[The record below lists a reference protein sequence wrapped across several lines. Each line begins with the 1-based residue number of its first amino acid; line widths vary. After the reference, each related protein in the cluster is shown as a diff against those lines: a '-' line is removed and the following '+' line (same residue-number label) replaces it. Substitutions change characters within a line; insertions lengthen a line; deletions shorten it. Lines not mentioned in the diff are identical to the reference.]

1 MQITCCIF
9 IRHYMC
15 TFKANVIYTPCY
27 CGHHNQH
34 RIPRTIS
41 IFSANKIYFE
51 WTNNYKQDML
61 DVYIQIIRILCL
73 LCTYH
78 FVLFLQITCLK
89 IDPFLCRYFVLIDPI
104 EHARRRTTK
113 FVLGTITIVW
123 ILSIVI
129 CSPPLMGWN
138 NWPSPENWTIGK
150 NFWEVHCDRYDVPH
164 EQTLISYFS
173 TLVLI

>member
-1 MQITCCIF
+1 MDKQLQIGHVRCLYTNHSNNLNTF
-9 IRHYMC
+9 I
-15 TFKANVIYTPCY
+15 T
-27 CGHHNQH
+27 
-34 RIPRTIS
+34 
-41 IFSANKIYFE
+41 
-51 WTNNYKQDML
+51 
-61 DVYIQIIRILCL
+61 
-73 LCTYH
+73 
-78 FVLFLQITCLK
+78 ITCLK

-150 NFWEVHCDRYDVPH
+150 NFGEVHCDRYN
-164 EQTLISYFS
+164 
-173 TLVLI
+173 VLHD